1 MIVVV
6 DIEAHEL
13 KWSQL
18 FTGTVEWNDPKC
30 L

>member
-6 DIEAHEL
+6 DIEAHDL

-18 FTGTVEWNDPKC
+18 FKDTVEWNDPKC